1 MLQKFLQN
9 NFTLIEVLKEKVGD
23 FALLK
28 KNSKLGWQNNKKSAQ
43 CFIITSELKAH
54 DKLKSYFT
62 QLLTRYFFLHRIF

>member
-28 KNSKLGWQNNKKSAQ
+28 KIQNWAGRTTKN
-43 CFIITSELKAH
+43 LRNV
-54 DKLKSYFT
+54 L
-62 QLLTRYFFLHRIF
+62 